1 MLAKFSITNHFAK
14 FRPENYDFNV
24 YKGFFMEKITQ
35 IRQTLKGKKIQI
47 KIESSDFYDKL

>member
-24 YKGFFMEKITQ
+24 YKGFFMKKITQ
-35 IRQTLKGKKIQI
+35 IRQTLKEFFLK
-47 KIESSDFYDKL
+47 KIESSDFYNNL

>member
-14 FRPENYDFNV
+14 FWPENYDFYV

-35 IRQTLKGKKIQI
+35 IRQTLKENNK
-47 KIESSDFYDKL
+47 